1 MRHSLWRVAMASS
14 TGTSH
19 VAAAQPCQDAHYHV
33 ETAGPDGKPVMVLAV
48 SDGAGTAAMA
58 ETGAALVCS
67 TFARLIAAYVEQGG
81 RVESIG
87 RPLVERWIAGVN
99 YRLELHAKDTGAA
112 LEDYACT
119 LIAAAVAEQE
129 AVFVQIGDGAIVLS
143 ASDGW
148 KHVFWPQHGEFA
160 NSTNFITSAHR
171 LSALEFERL
180 GEPVEELALFTDGI
194 ENLVLRKAAKA
205 VHAPFFESMF
215 PAVRRSTASGVDAE
229 LSRALGGYLS
239 SAPVNDRTDDNKTLV
254 LASRR

>member
-1 MRHSLWRVAMASS
+1 MASS
-14 TGTSH
+14 IGTSH
-19 VAAAQPCQDAHYHV
+19 VAVAKPCQDAHFQV
-33 ETAGPDGKPVMVLAV
+33 ETAGPDGERVLVLAV

-58 ETGAALVCS
+58 ETGAALVSS
-67 TFARLIAAYVEQGG
+67 TFARLIAAYVEHGG
-81 RVESIG
+81 RVDGIG
-87 RPLVERWIAGVN
+87 RPLVERWIAGVIH
-99 YRLELHAKDTGAA
+99 RLELHAKDTGTA

-119 LIAAAVAEQE
+119 LLAAAVAEQA

-143 ASDGW
+143 AGKSW

-160 NSTNFITSAHR
+160 NTTNFVTSGHR
-171 LSALEFERL
+171 VEALEFEMTKV
-180 GEPVEELALFTDGI
+180 PVEELALFTDGI
-194 ENLVLRKAAKA
+194 ENLVLQKAAKA

-239 SAPVNDRTDDNKTLV
+239 SAPVNDRTDDDKTLV